1 MFNKLS
7 IRADRQQIEETY
19 GALFQF
25 PDIYRPRNIINGLE
39 ESTVPIITSKQ
50 QNTISTSIWGIL
62 PKKFQG
68 DWANFQ
74 KHVNT
79 LTIPL
84 ASLQTKPWY
93 AHTDD
98 TDRCLLLVTGFFT
111 TFISEGELLFFHMT
125 QKSGEPFSLA
135 GIYNEL
141 EDGFI
146 TSSLITDKANR
157 TVTEVHNINDQMPIM
172 VPSSQQK
179 DWLDHKISAYN
190 IDTAAATLNLIAKP
204 VSEDF
209 FENAPTDASENLSG
223 LDREDFLP
231 TTLHDLLYSNSINLS
246 N

>member
-19 GALFQF
+19 EALFQF
-25 PDIYRPRNIINGLE
+25 PDIYKPKEIINGLE

-50 QNTISTSIWGIL
+50 QDTIATSIWGIL

-68 DWANFQ
+68 DWSVFQ

-79 LTIPL
+79 LTIPF

-98 TDRCLLLVTGFFT
+98 TDRCLLIVTGFFT
-111 TFISEGELLFFHMT
+111 TFIADGELLFFHIT
-125 QKSGEPFSLA
+125 QESGEPFSLA
-135 GIYNEL
+135 GISNEL
-141 EDGFI
+141 EDGFK
-146 TSSLITDKANR
+146 TSAIITDNANS
-157 TVTEVHNINDQMPIM
+157 TFAEVHNIGDQMPII
-172 VPSSQQK
+172 VPSYQQNA
-179 DWLDHKISAYN
+179 WLDHKITIRE
-190 IDTAAATLNLIAKP
+190 IDTDAATYILKAEP

-209 FENAPTDASENLSG
+209 FDTMESTSYENLSVS
-223 LDREDFLP
+223 DREDFLP
-231 TTLHDLLYSNSINLS
+231 TTLHDLLFSNSINLS